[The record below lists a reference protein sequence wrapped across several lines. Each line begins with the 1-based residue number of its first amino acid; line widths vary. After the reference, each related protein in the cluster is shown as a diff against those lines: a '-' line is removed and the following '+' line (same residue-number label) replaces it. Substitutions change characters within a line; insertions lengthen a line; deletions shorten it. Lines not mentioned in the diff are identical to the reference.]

1 VAAAASAVPFKCF
14 TANALAGDEAVVVV
28 VGIPCSAAVIIRV
41 RMMMRLSAAGA
52 RTTVAA
58 IAGGRD

>member
-14 TANALAGDEAVVVV
+14 TANALAGDEAVVV